1 MTGVPAPAHFRGRGL
16 VVGLLIGVASL
27 MVIVSILSIWLN
39 TVVYDTPTWR
49 ATSQEIIQDPAVQR
63 QVSQYVVDELYNS
76 AAIENAI
83 SGALPPKFQNFA
95 PAVTS
100 GLREVAVQAADRL
113 LATTPVQNLWVEA
126 SVKAHDALVRLID
139 NQTKFAQLNNGQIVL
154 DLHPVLLQV
163 ADTAGLGAAAQR
175 LLPASAGQLDI
186 MTTTQLS
193 TLQTAARILHALSIW
208 APVIV
213 VVLLALAIWLADG
226 FRRRTLL
233 WSAIGILLATLI
245 LVVVRR
251 ILGTEIVDSLAG
263 NVAARPALINAWY
276 IATDVLGT
284 TNLTVL
290 VSAIVLVVGAWFAGA
305 GRLPSEVR
313 RRLAP
318 WIINP
323 LYAFG
328 IPAVVLVVL
337 VVWGPLPVFQKWIPV
352 MVIAVLAALGIEAL
366 RRLTT
371 AERSGTSST

>member
-1 MTGVPAPAHFRGRGL
+1 VTGVPASAHFRGRGV

-49 ATSQEIIQDPAVQR
+49 ATSQEIIHDPAMQR
-63 QVSQYVVDELYNS
+63 QVSQYVVNELYNS
-76 AAIENAI
+76 AAIQNDI
-83 SGALPPKFQNFA
+83 SGALPPKFQNIA

-100 GLREVAVQAADRL
+100 GLRQVAVQAAERL
-113 LATTPVQNLWVEA
+113 LATTQVQNLWVEA
-126 SVKAHDALVRLID
+126 SVKAHDAFVRLID
-139 NQTKFAQLNNGQIVL
+139 NQTKFAQLNNGKIVL

-276 IATDVLGT
+276 IATDRLGT

-290 VSAIVLVVGAWFAGA
+290 VGAIVLVVGAWLAGA
-305 GRLPSEVR
+305 GRLRSEVH

-323 LYAFG
+323 LSAFG

-352 MVIAVLAALGIEAL
+352 VVIAVLAALGIQAL
-366 RRLTT
+366 RLLAI
-371 AERSGTSST
+371 AERSGRSST